1 MSSKGSDS
9 KNLVGLVYQRVTL
22 SIRPSRLIHVKHE
35 EFGCISVLKRVIS
48 DSLKWYLGEWPDIID
63 IGLFKKKTKWKSW
76 SGVVSK
82 MFSVSE
88 NVFNT
93 DVSMA
98 RWHTLR
104 LAVPDTPHSHSTVR
118 VHQNL
123 HHPKPPAWRIAT
135 LPARD
140 VQHLT
145 RMSVFSS
152 RLPRLDPWH
161 SLSATEKF

>member
-1 MSSKGSDS
+1 MIRKMSSKGSDS
-9 KNLVGLVYQRVTL
+9 KNLVWLVYQRVTL
-22 SIRPSRLIHVKHE
+22 SIRPTRLIHVKHE

-104 LAVPDTPHSHSTVR
+104 LAVPDTPHSTVR

-123 HHPKPPAWRIAT
+123 HQPKPPTRPDESLHFQLEMSNTWHGCPS
-135 LPARD
+135 LVLVCRD
-140 VQHLT
+140 
-145 RMSVFSS
+145 
-152 RLPRLDPWH
+152 
-161 SLSATEKF
+161 